1 MLTAHLG
8 IKEPFQHNLEEAK
21 DFSLKP
27 KTHMFLHSSEHPIL
41 KQQTTE
47 QWIFPSFFI
56 LADIS
61 VRSAL

>member
-1 MLTAHLG
+1 MPIVHLG

-27 KTHMFLHSSEHPIL
+27 KTHVFLHSLEHPIL

-47 QWIFPSFFI
+47 
-56 LADIS
+56 
-61 VRSAL
+61 